1 MQTAV
6 AFWLFCGQSSAS
18 LTRIIAV
25 QKSFEKALA
34 KIAEGGMEQ
43 HFLKLQRGI
52 EKESLRVNS
61 EGKLAQTR
69 HPAALGSALTHSSI
83 TTDYSE
89 ALLEFVTPIHTSID
103 TLLKELTDVH
113 HYTYQNVDDEKL
125 WVNSMPCVVE
135 GEEKIP
141 IARYGA
147 SNVAKMKEAYRRG
160 LGHRYG
166 RLMQTIAGIHFNF
179 SLPDAFWDQ
188 YLTFSSSE
196 DRLNK
201 KSAAYFSLTR
211 NFLRHSWLPCYLFG
225 ASPAVC
231 KSFLRGR
238 QHTLPDHDPHSFFA
252 PHATS
257 LRLSGLGYSNDVQS
271 SIDVCYNSLDEYTST
286 LRRAIQTPHPD
297 YQAIEMVVDGKYQ
310 QLNPNLLQIENEFY
324 AVIRPKQVAHSGE
337 SPSRAL
343 MDRGVAYVEIRSL
356 DLNPYV
362 PIGID
367 AECIRFFD
375 LFLLYC
381 LFSDDQPLSTEERLQ
396 ATENR
401 QRAVMNGRE
410 EGLTLT
416 FDDHNVPFAEA
427 ATDILDA
434 LEPLAG
440 MMDTLYGGSDYQTS
454 LAAQRAKV
462 QDSNLLPSARI
473 LAEMEHDYD
482 SFYAFA
488 MAKAEQHETFFKQQQ
503 LDPAILQSYRQEAA
517 ASLQRQAE
525 VEQADSVD
533 FPAFLEE
540 YFKLQ
545 NA

>member
-1 MQTAV
+1 M
-6 AFWLFCGQSSAS
+6 
-18 LTRIIAV
+18 
-25 QKSFEKALA
+25 K
-34 KIAEGGMEQ
+34 
-43 HFLKLQRGI
+43 
-52 EKESLRVNS
+52 
-61 EGKLAQTR
+61 GK
-69 HPAALGSALTHSSI
+69 
-83 TTDYSE
+83 
-89 ALLEFVTPIHTSID
+89 
-103 TLLKELTDVH
+103 
-113 HYTYQNVDDEKL
+113 
-125 WVNSMPCVVE
+125 
-135 GEEKIP
+135 
-141 IARYGA
+141 
-147 SNVAKMKEAYRRG
+147 
-160 LGHRYG
+160 
-166 RLMQTIAGIHFNF
+166 
-179 SLPDAFWDQ
+179 
-188 YLTFSSSE
+188 
-196 DRLNK
+196 
-201 KSAAYFSLTR
+201 
-211 NFLRHSWLPCYLFG
+211 
-225 ASPAVC
+225 
-231 KSFLRGR
+231 
-238 QHTLPDHDPHSFFA
+238 
-252 PHATS
+252 
-257 LRLSGLGYSNDVQS
+257 
-271 SIDVCYNSLDEYTST
+271 
-286 LRRAIQTPHPD
+286 
-297 YQAIEMVVDGKYQ
+297 
-310 QLNPNLLQIENEFY
+310 
-324 AVIRPKQVAHSGE
+324 
-337 SPSRAL
+337 
-343 MDRGVAYVEIRSL
+343 
-356 DLNPYV
+356 
-362 PIGID
+362 
-367 AECIRFFD
+367 
-375 LFLLYC
+375 
-381 LFSDDQPLSTEERLQ
+381 PLSTEERLQ